1 MLTPRLEHQNQCNY
15 YSLGLSFK
23 YSNWLNKNT
32 LILFHGKAE
41 LTNILLAPLRCH
53 GAQSQFLWE
62 PCPLPPCSLFSG
74 WTPKRKGQ
82 GEDRVDAGKPGD
94 RNYGETMKWSLPKVA
109 FASPVGL
116 SIVAAAEEKKGLSFE
131 SCLYILDPSPVSDTW
146 YANISS
152 QSVACPSVEQ
162 KFYILYLIH
171 GFPFHGWCCR
181 PFHIFCPWL
190 SFHLFT
196 VIVPFSLRMW
206 PTKGETRDPT
216 CIFYSGCAV
225 NPCCCGFY
233 VPGEKKGMGLQACWS
248 ALWGGGWITSQPLG
262 ALSII
267 WVHKLP
273 ASHSGK

>member
-94 RNYGETMKWSLPKVA
+94 RHYGETMKWSLPKVA

-131 SCLYILDPSPVSDTW
+131 SCLYILDPSPVSDTLICKYFLPVCSLSFRW
-146 YANISS
+146 AKVLHFISHS
-152 QSVACPSVEQ
+152 W
-162 KFYILYLIH
+162 
-171 GFPFHGWCCR
+171 FPF
-181 PFHIFCPWL
+181 PWMVL
-190 SFHLFT
+190 
-196 VIVPFSLRMW
+196 
-206 PTKGETRDPT
+206 
-216 CIFYSGCAV
+216 
-225 NPCCCGFY
+225 
-233 VPGEKKGMGLQACWS
+233 S
-248 ALWGGGWITSQPLG
+248 ALPYL
-262 ALSII
+262 LSMAF
-267 WVHKLP
+267 L
-273 ASHSGK
+273 SSFYCYCTF